1 MKTLVLVQIQAE
13 QLKKT
18 SAEALSYAATF
29 SNTVI
34 AATTE
39 SANESTLQD
48 CGKYGATKAITPTD
62 NQLAGNLLATVNFVT
77 DILNENECDTLV
89 VPSSIFFDAV
99 AAQVAAKWNAAFA
112 AKVTAL
118 PDVSNGF
125 VVKKSVFTSKAFAIT
140 QLNSA
145 KKVISILKNAC
156 AIAEKPQTI
165 SIEKKAIP
173 AAEAEKLNIL
183 QVEKVATKVSL
194 TDAEVIVS
202 GGRGLKA
209 AENWHLIEELA
220 DTLGAATGCTKPV
233 SDMNWRP
240 HHEHVGQTGV
250 KVAPALYFAVGIS
263 GAIQHVAGITNSK
276 VIVAINTDA
285 DAPIFKVADYGI
297 VGDAFQILPQ
307 LTEAA
312 KKL

>member
-34 AATTE
+34 VATTE

-89 VPSSIFFDAV
+89 VPFSIFFDAV

-125 VVKKSVFTSKAFAIT
+125 VVKKSVFTSKAFATT

-156 AIAEKPQTI
+156 AIVEKPQTI

-173 AAEAEKLNIL
+173 AAEAGKLNIL